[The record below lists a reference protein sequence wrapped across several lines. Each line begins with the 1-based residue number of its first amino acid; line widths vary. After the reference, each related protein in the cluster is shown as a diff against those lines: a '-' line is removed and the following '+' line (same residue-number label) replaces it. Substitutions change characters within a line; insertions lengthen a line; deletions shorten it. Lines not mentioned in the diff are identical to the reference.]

1 MTLPS
6 LESLRCFEAAALLLN
21 FRAAAEAVALTPAAL
36 SQRIRQLEEQ
46 VGARLFER
54 STRSVRL
61 TPEGHRLLP
70 VARRCLA
77 EAQACLRA
85 VRGEE
90 ELPAV
95 ELTIGTRFELGMGWL
110 LGQVRR
116 FGRVHPSV
124 TLHLYFSSGPDLLLR
139 LRSRALDCAVTSAR
153 IADARLDAE
162 ALSEERYAFVASSE
176 LLRARPL
183 AAEADASA
191 HTLLD
196 IDADLPLY
204 TYFREAAAPGLDPRF
219 GAYRWLGLGAAVKA
233 CVLAGEGVAV
243 LPLHMA
249 RDELRRGV
257 LTRLFPAIEPRTDHF
272 RLVFLRDDPRRPIF
286 EKLAEALREAP
297 ITGPAEDANTPD

>member
-1 MTLPS
+1 MNLPS
-6 LESLRCFEAAALLLN
+6 LENLRCFEAAALLLN

-61 TPEGHRLLP
+61 TPQGHRLLP

-90 ELPAV
+90 ELPQV
-95 ELTIGTRFELGMGWL
+95 ELTIGTRFELGMRWL
-110 LGQVRR
+110 LPEVRR
-116 FGRVHPSV
+116 FGREHPSV
-124 TLHLYFSSGPDLLLR
+124 LLHLYFSSGPDLLLR

-153 IADARLDAE
+153 LTDARLDAE
-162 ALSEERYAFVASSE
+162 PLHEERYVFVAQSE

-183 AAEADASA
+183 ALEADAGA

-196 IDADLPLY
+196 IDADLPLFR
-204 TYFREAAAPGLDPRF
+204 YFREASSSGPGPRF
-219 GAYRWLGLGAAVKA
+219 AAYRWLGLGAAVKE

-243 LPLHMA
+243 LPLHMVE
-249 RDELRRGV
+249 DELRGGT
-257 LTRLFPAIEPRTDHF
+257 LTRIFPAIECRADHF
-272 RLVFLRDDPRRPIF
+272 RLVFRRDDPRRPIF
-286 EKLAEALREAP
+286 ERLAAALRTSP
-297 ITGPAEDANTPD
+297 IA